1 MLETEIQKT
10 EYFLKGNGG
19 QWSSLAE
26 NKLIKSLRER
36 TDSKGD
42 VLQDRLEKCFSNGV
56 CVTSREKPPASNAW
70 QFVEGRGNHHD
81 LPAEPF
87 LSPQRL
93 GVFCQWISWVDF
105 VLLSEWLSSRSYCTF
120 ALFSKMLRDSYFCLF
135 VRAGVVYEVHHGK
148 PFRKWSY
155 KQTSCFF

>member
-1 MLETEIQKT
+1 MHSMLETEIQKT

-19 QWSSLAE
+19 QWSSLVE

-93 GVFCQWISWVDF
+93 GFFCQWISWVDF
-105 VLLSEWLSSRSYCTF
+105 VLLSE
-120 ALFSKMLRDSYFCLF
+120 
-135 VRAGVVYEVHHGK
+135 
-148 PFRKWSY
+148 
-155 KQTSCFF
+155 